1 LSDMKIERNSDADV
15 ALITLGNFL
24 IDNYATL
31 TTANATGCRCG
42 SCTVWVVLDLDDKRI
57 AEEETLT
64 ELVNSFPA
72 SGEVKT

>member
-1 LSDMKIERNSDADV
+1 MKIERNSDADV

-72 SGEVKT
+72 SGGADGG